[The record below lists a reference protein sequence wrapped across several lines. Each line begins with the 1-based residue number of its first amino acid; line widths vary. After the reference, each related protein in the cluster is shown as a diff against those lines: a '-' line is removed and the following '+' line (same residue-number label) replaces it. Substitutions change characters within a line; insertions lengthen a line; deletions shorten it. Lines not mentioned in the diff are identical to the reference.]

1 MYYLHHHHEKGTI
14 DKQEELHSV
23 CKLESLLENCHELEH
38 VHLVGHQPFHLVV
51 MTMVMMVVVVV
62 VVVVMMVVTN
72 DDDHL
77 IHIWYSFL
85 PSISFH
91 DQRQLQW

>member
-38 VHLVGHQPFHLVV
+38 VHLVRHQPFHLVV
-51 MTMVMMVVVVV
+51 MTMVMMVVVL

-85 PSISFH
+85 PTISFH
-91 DQRQLQW
+91 DKRQLQW

>member
-23 CKLESLLENCHELEH
+23 CKLESLLENRHELEH

-51 MTMVMMVVVVV
+51 MTMVMMMVVVVV
-62 VVVVMMVVTN
+62 VVVVVNGGWWMVDGWVPKSFS
-72 DDDHL
+72 DFS
-77 IHIWYSFL
+77 HIF
-85 PSISFH
+85 F
-91 DQRQLQW
+91 R